1 MQHGDLVGVD
11 EPGPG
16 VGITSLDFVDHD
28 DGAAGAQ
35 GDEHVHD
42 RDVALEG
49 RQGQAS
55 IRGADVEVAADE
67 FHGVHRR
74 VVGDL
79 DAFGFA
85 GGAGGEQHVG
95 ERGGIDSR

>member
-16 VGITSLDFVDHD
+16 VGITSLGFVDHD

-49 RQGQAS
+49 R
-55 IRGADVEVAADE
+55 
-67 FHGVHRR
+67 
-74 VVGDL
+74 
-79 DAFGFA
+79 
-85 GGAGGEQHVG
+85 
-95 ERGGIDSR
+95 